1 MVIQAGGSGE
11 GVEEIMPEA
20 ITVFQQWGFYFV
32 LFPFML
38 NSSVAPVA
46 IYYML
51 Q

>member
-1 MVIQAGGSGE
+1 M
-11 GVEEIMPEA
+11 EEIMPEV

-38 NSSVAPVA
+38 ISSVAPVA

-51 Q
+51 L